1 MVRTIV
7 SILVSFALLLGIS
20 AYEIYSVG
28 TTFKTFSE
36 ALVSLYN
43 KAEDQTATYED
54 GVAVRTYWKDK
65 KRTLHVWIPHT
76 SIENVD
82 YQLNEAL
89 GYLYEKKYDDALP
102 KIEVLIEMAEK
113 IPTVMTSLPPILRLV
128 TGSDIM
134 FSPFW
139 LGSANF
145 VCEKIGC

>member
-76 SIENVD
+76 SIENV
-82 YQLNEAL
+82 
-89 GYLYEKKYDDALP
+89 YLTQEEVPFP
-102 KIEVLIEMAEK
+102 KGQAAQPGK
-113 IPTVMTSLPPILRLV
+113 GP
-128 TGSDIM
+128 GS
-134 FSPFW
+134 FPA
-139 LGSANF
+139 G
-145 VCEKIGC
+145 

>member
-102 KIEVLIEMAEK
+102 QIEVLIEMAEK
-113 IPTVMTSLPPILRLV
+113 IPKSY
-128 TGSDIM
+128 S
-134 FSPFW
+134 FSFE
-139 LGSANF
+139 NIF
-145 VCEKIGC
+145 

>member
-1 MVRTIV
+1 MVRTII

-65 KRTLHVWIPHT
+65 KDAARLDSPHQHRERGL
-76 SIENVD
+76 SAQRSARLSLRKKVRRRFAENRSPYRNVGKNP
-82 YQLNEAL
+82 Q
-89 GYLYEKKYDDALP
+89 
-102 KIEVLIEMAEK
+102 VL
-113 IPTVMTSLPPILRLV
+113 
-128 TGSDIM
+128 
-134 FSPFW
+134 FFQ
-139 LGSANF
+139 F
-145 VCEKIGC
+145 